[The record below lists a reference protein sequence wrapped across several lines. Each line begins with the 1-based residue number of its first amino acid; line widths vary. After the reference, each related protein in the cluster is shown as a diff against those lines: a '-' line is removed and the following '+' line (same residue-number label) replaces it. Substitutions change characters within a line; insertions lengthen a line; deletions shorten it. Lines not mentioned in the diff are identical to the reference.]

1 MRFRSVVFR
10 LLPVAAFCWLSGCEI
25 INPTEDTPS
34 YIKINSIPL
43 DPRKNATEDYGSASN
58 NIVDAWVFANKKII
72 GCFELPATI
81 PIVADGNVEIDV
93 YAGIYGDG
101 QKAARF
107 PYAFYTQY
115 DTTVLLEP
123 GKVTAVAPK
132 VKFES
137 RTVVPFDVYED
148 FTAFPATPAIRVAA
162 NSAYKL
168 EANQDS
174 LADFKYANATVG
186 VVYGKSGE
194 TSDLV
199 LESLFNGRL
208 PQANAP
214 VFLEFDYRTTRPFKV
229 GVLATAVGG
238 NPTPIMDLT
247 LNPTRKWTKMYV
259 NLTEEVNIT
268 GLQSANFR
276 MLWQVDMNGNPRD
289 YFAIDNIRLIH
300 F

>member
-10 LLPVAAFCWLSGCEI
+10 LLPVMALSVLSGCEI

-34 YIKINSIPL
+34 YLKINSIPL
-43 DPRKNATEDYGSASN
+43 DPRKNATESYGSASN

-81 PIVADGNVEIDV
+81 PILADGNVEIDV

-107 PYAFYTQY
+107 PFAFYTQY
-115 DTTVLLEP
+115 DTTVLMEP
-123 GKVTAVAPK
+123 GKVTDIAPK

-137 RTVVPFDVYED
+137 RTVLPFDVYED
-148 FTAFPATPAIRVAA
+148 FSAFPATPAIRVVP
-162 NSAYKL
+162 NSPYKL
-168 EANQDS
+168 VVNQDS
-174 LADFKYANATVG
+174 LTDYKYANGTVG
-186 VVYGKSGE
+186 VVYGVAGQ

-199 LESLFNGRL
+199 LESLFNGKL
-208 PQANAP
+208 PQGNAP
-214 VFLEFDYRTTRPFKV
+214 VFLEFDYRSTRSFKV
-229 GVLATAVGG
+229 GVSATPVGG
-238 NPTPIMDLT
+238 NAVPILDLT
-247 LNPTRKWTKMYV
+247 LNPTRQWTKMYV

-268 GLQSANFR
+268 GLQNANFR
-276 MLWQVDMNGNPRD
+276 MLWQVSMNGNPSD